1 MKKRNI
7 LVAMMTALALC
18 VTAVPASVYAQDA
31 TAETTVTQETENTEA
46 SNVNEADDPGA
57 GRLAGHIA
65 PEFFG
70 EQSMARTTANYE
82 HADKFKSGYTIQT
95 GVDVSKWNGKIDW
108 GRAKKAGVKFALVR
122 MAYRGYGSA
131 GSMGIDETGV
141 TNLKNA
147 LAAGIP
153 VGAYIFSQAT
163 TEAEAK
169 AEADLLISQVK
180 GYKITLPLVMD
191 FEYYSDS
198 GKNEGRLYDA
208 KLSKSKA
215 TAICNAFCAR
225 VASKGYTPMVYANA
239 DMLKNKLN
247 ASDISKN
254 YMIWLA
260 NYTSKTTYT
269 GDYNFWQ
276 YSAAGAVDGIS
287 GRVDMNFRYIKKDT
301 SGLTGDP
308 ADTTASG
315 TLKTPALKAS
325 GKNLYTVK
333 LSWSKVNGASGYKIQ
348 KYNSS
353 KKAYETIKT
362 ISNGSTV
369 SYNHTGLNAATT
381 YKYRVRA
388 YKKAN
393 GTTVYS
399 SYTSAVKAT
408 TKKAVSGKIKG
419 SNVNFR
425 KGASI
430 SKAKIAQLKKGKNV
444 TLTGKS
450 GSWYKVKASIN
461 GKSKTG
467 YILDDYVKITS
478 RQAKVNATNVNV
490 RKGPGTSYKK
500 VTTLTKG
507 TEISVIGTRGSWYKI
522 SFSVKG
528 KKKTGYMLTSYVS
541 IL

>member
-7 LVAMMTALALC
+7 LVAMVTALALC

-46 SNVNEADDPGA
+46 SNVNGADDPGA

-276 YSAAGAVDGIS
+276 YSAAGAVDGI
-287 GRVDMNFRYIKKDT
+287 GRRVDMNFRYIKKDT

-315 TLKTPALKAS
+315 TLKTPALNAS
-325 GKNLYTVK
+325 GKNFYTVK

-507 TEISVIGTRGSWYKI
+507 TKISVTGTKGSWYKI

>member
-46 SNVNEADDPGA
+46 SNVNGADDPGA

-260 NYTSKTTYT
+260 NYTSKTT
-269 GDYNFWQ
+269 D
-276 YSAAGAVDGIS
+276 V
-287 GRVDMNFRYIKKDT
+287 
-301 SGLTGDP
+301 
-308 ADTTASG
+308 
-315 TLKTPALKAS
+315 
-325 GKNLYTVK
+325 
-333 LSWSKVNGASGYKIQ
+333 
-348 KYNSS
+348 
-353 KKAYETIKT
+353 
-362 ISNGSTV
+362 
-369 SYNHTGLNAATT
+369 
-381 YKYRVRA
+381 YRR
-388 YKKAN
+388 
-393 GTTVYS
+393 
-399 SYTSAVKAT
+399 
-408 TKKAVSGKIKG
+408 
-419 SNVNFR
+419 
-425 KGASI
+425 
-430 SKAKIAQLKKGKNV
+430 L
-444 TLTGKS
+444 
-450 GSWYKVKASIN
+450 
-461 GKSKTG
+461 
-467 YILDDYVKITS
+467 
-478 RQAKVNATNVNV
+478 
-490 RKGPGTSYKK
+490 
-500 VTTLTKG
+500 
-507 TEISVIGTRGSWYKI
+507 
-522 SFSVKG
+522 
-528 KKKTGYMLTSYVS
+528 
-541 IL
+541 

>member
-46 SNVNEADDPGA
+46 SNVNGADDPGA

-269 GDYNFWQ
+269 GDYN
-276 YSAAGAVDGIS
+276 S
-287 GRVDMNFRYIKKDT
+287 
-301 SGLTGDP
+301 
-308 ADTTASG
+308 
-315 TLKTPALKAS
+315 
-325 GKNLYTVK
+325 
-333 LSWSKVNGASGYKIQ
+333 
-348 KYNSS
+348 
-353 KKAYETIKT
+353 
-362 ISNGSTV
+362 V
-369 SYNHTGLNAATT
+369 SYTHLTLPT
-381 YKYRVRA
+381 
-388 YKKAN
+388 
-393 GTTVYS
+393 
-399 SYTSAVKAT
+399 
-408 TKKAVSGKIKG
+408 
-419 SNVNFR
+419 
-425 KGASI
+425 
-430 SKAKIAQLKKGKNV
+430 IA
-444 TLTGKS
+444 
-450 GSWYKVKASIN
+450 
-461 GKSKTG
+461 
-467 YILDDYVKITS
+467 
-478 RQAKVNATNVNV
+478 
-490 RKGPGTSYKK
+490 
-500 VTTLTKG
+500 
-507 TEISVIGTRGSWYKI
+507 
-522 SFSVKG
+522 
-528 KKKTGYMLTSYVS
+528 
-541 IL
+541 

>member
-46 SNVNEADDPGA
+46 SNVNGADDPGA

-70 EQSMARTTANYE
+70 GQSMARTTAHYE
-82 HADKFKSGYTIQT
+82 HADKFKNGYTIQT

-108 GRAKKAGVKFALVR
+108 GRAKKAGVQFALVR

-276 YSAAGAVDGIS
+276 YSAAGAVDGIG

-301 SGLTGDP
+301 S
-308 ADTTASG
+308 DTTASG

-325 GKNLYTVK
+325 GKNFYTVK

-507 TEISVIGTRGSWYKI
+507 TKISVTGTKGSWYKI

>member
-7 LVAMMTALALC
+7 LVTMMTALTLC
-18 VTAVPASVYAQDA
+18 VTAVPVSVYAQDVNTEA
-31 TAETTVTQETENTEA
+31 ATQETENVEDA
-46 SNVNEADDPGA
+46 NVTGADDPGA

-108 GRAKKAGVKFALVR
+108 SRAKKAGIQFALVR

-169 AEADLLISQVK
+169 EEADLLVSQVK

-208 KLSKSKA
+208 NLSKSKA

-276 YSAAGAVDGIS
+276 YSAAGAVDGIN
-287 GRVDMNFRYIKKDT
+287 GRVDMNFRYIKKST
-301 SGLTGDP
+301 SGTP
-308 ADTTASG
+308 TDTAATTTSG
-315 TLKTPALKAS
+315 TLKAPVLKAS
-325 GKNLYTVK
+325 GKNFYTVK
-333 LSWSKVNGASGYKIQ
+333 LSWSKISGATGYKIQ
-348 KYNSS
+348 QYNSS

-369 SYNHTGLNAATT
+369 SYSHTGLNAATT

-393 GTTVYS
+393 GTTTYS
-399 SYTSAVKAT
+399 SYASAVKAT
-408 TKKAVSGKIKG
+408 TKKSVSGKVKG

-425 KGASI
+425 KGASTA
-430 SKAKIAQLKKGKNV
+430 KAKIAQLKKGKKV
-444 TLTGKS
+444 TLIGKS
-450 GSWYKVKASIN
+450 GNWYKVKANIN
-461 GKSKTG
+461 GKRKIG

-478 RQAKVNATNVNV
+478 CQAKVNATNVNV

-500 VTTLTKG
+500 VANLTKG
-507 TEISVIGTRGSWYKI
+507 TKISVTGTKGSWYKI

>member
-46 SNVNEADDPGA
+46 SNVNGADDPGA

-70 EQSMARTTANYE
+70 EQSMARTTAHYE
-82 HADKFKSGYTIQT
+82 HADKFKNGYTIQT

-108 GRAKKAGVKFALVR
+108 GRAKKAGVQFALVR

-147 LAAGIP
+147 LAVGIP

-325 GKNLYTVK
+325 GKNFYTVK

-507 TEISVIGTRGSWYKI
+507 TKISVTGTKGSWYKI

-528 KKKTGYMLTSYVS
+528 KKKTGYMLTSYIS

>member
-31 TAETTVTQETENTEA
+31 AAETTVTQETENTEA

-122 MAYRGYGSA
+122 MAYRGYGSV

-208 KLSKSKA
+208 KLSKLKA

-325 GKNLYTVK
+325 GKNFYTVK

-430 SKAKIAQLKKGKNV
+430 SKVKIAQLKKGKNV

-507 TEISVIGTRGSWYKI
+507 TKISVTGTKGSWYKI

>member
-7 LVAMMTALALC
+7 LVTMMTALALC
-18 VTAVPASVYAQDA
+18 VTAVPTSAYAQNA
-31 TAETTVTQETENTEA
+31 KAEVVTQETENTED
-46 SNVNEADDPGA
+46 SNVTGADDPGA
-57 GRLAGHIA
+57 GRLAGDIA

-70 EQSMARTTANYE
+70 EQSKARTTANYE

-108 GRAKKAGVKFALVR
+108 SRAKKAGIQFALVR
-122 MAYRGYGSA
+122 MAYRGYGTA

-163 TEAEAK
+163 TEAEARE
-169 AEADLLISQVK
+169 EADLLISQVK

-208 KLSKSKA
+208 KLSKTKA

-225 VASKGYTPMVYANA
+225 VSSKGYTPMVYANV

-276 YSAAGAVDGIS
+276 YSAAGAVDGIN

-301 SGLTGDP
+301 SGLTGGT

-315 TLKTPALKAS
+315 TLKTPVLKAS
-325 GKNLYTVK
+325 GKNFYTVK
-333 LSWSKVNGASGYKIQ
+333 LSWSKISGANGYKVQ
-348 KYNSS
+348 RYNSS

-362 ISNGSTV
+362 ISSGSTV
-369 SYNHTGLNAATT
+369 SYQHTGLNAATT
-381 YKYRVRA
+381 YQYRVRA

-393 GTTVYS
+393 GTTTYS
-399 SYTSAVKAT
+399 SYASAVKAT

-425 KGASI
+425 KGAST
-430 SKAKIAQLKKGKNV
+430 SKAKIAQLKKGKKV
-444 TLTGKS
+444 ALIGKS

-507 TEISVIGTRGSWYKI
+507 TKISVTGTKGSWYKI

-528 KKKTGYMLTSYVS
+528 KKKEGYMLTSYVS

>member
-31 TAETTVTQETENTEA
+31 TAETTVTQEAENTEA
-46 SNVNEADDPGA
+46 SNVNGADDPGA

-70 EQSMARTTANYE
+70 EQSMARTTAHYE

-108 GRAKKAGVKFALVR
+108 GRAKKAGVQFALVR

-301 SGLTGDP
+301 SGLTGGP

-315 TLKTPALKAS
+315 TLKTLALKAS
-325 GKNLYTVK
+325 GKNFYTVK

-408 TKKAVSGKIKG
+408 TKKAVSRKIKG

-507 TEISVIGTRGSWYKI
+507 TKISVTGTKGSWYKI

>member
-7 LVAMMTALALC
+7 LVTMMTALTLC
-18 VTAVPASVYAQDA
+18 VTAVPASVYAQDV
-31 TAETTVTQETENTEA
+31 TVETEAQDTENTED
-46 SNVNEADDPGA
+46 SNVTGADDPGA
-57 GRLAGHIA
+57 GRLAGDIA

-70 EQSMARTTANYE
+70 EQSKARTTANYE

-108 GRAKKAGVKFALVR
+108 SRAKKAGVQFALVR

-147 LAAGIP
+147 LAAGVP

-198 GKNEGRLYDA
+198 GKNEGRLYNA
-208 KLSKSKA
+208 NLSKSKA
-215 TAICNAFCAR
+215 TAVCNAFCAR

-247 ASDISKN
+247 ASDISKK

-276 YSAAGAVDGIS
+276 YSAAGAIDGIS
-287 GRVDMNFRYIKKDT
+287 GKVDMNFRYIKKSA
-301 SGLTGDP
+301 SGATT
-308 ADTTASG
+308 DTTASG
-315 TLKTPALKAS
+315 TLKTPVLKAS
-325 GKNLYTVK
+325 GKNFYTVK
-333 LSWSKVNGASGYKIQ
+333 LSWSKISGASGYKVQ
-348 KYNSS
+348 RYNST
-353 KKAYETIKT
+353 KKSYETIKT
-362 ISNGSTV
+362 ISSGSTV
-369 SYNHTGLNAATT
+369 SYNHSGLNAATT

-393 GTTVYS
+393 GTTTYS
-399 SYTSAVKAT
+399 SYATAVKAT

-425 KGASI
+425 KGAST

-507 TEISVIGTRGSWYKI
+507 TKISVTGTKGSWYKI

>member
-108 GRAKKAGVKFALVR
+108 GKAKKAGVQFALVR
-122 MAYRGYGSA
+122 MAYRGYSSS
-131 GSMGIDETGV
+131 GSMGIDKTGV

-191 FEYYSDS
+191 FEYFSDS

-276 YSAAGAVDGIS
+276 YSAAGAVDGIG

-325 GKNLYTVK
+325 GKNFYTVE

>member
-46 SNVNEADDPGA
+46 SNVNGADDPGA

-108 GRAKKAGVKFALVR
+108 GKAKKAGVQFALVR

-163 TEAEAK
+163 TKAEAK

-191 FEYYSDS
+191 FEYFSDS

-215 TAICNAFCAR
+215 TAICNTFCAR

-276 YSAAGAVDGIS
+276 YSAAGAVDGIG

-301 SGLTGDP
+301 S
-308 ADTTASG
+308 DTTASG
-315 TLKTPALKAS
+315 TLKTPDFKAS
-325 GKNLYTVK
+325 GMNFYTVK

-362 ISNGSTV
+362 INNGSTV

-461 GKSKTG
+461 RKSKTG

-507 TEISVIGTRGSWYKI
+507 TKISVTGTKGSWYKI

>member
-18 VTAVPASVYAQDA
+18 VAAVPASVYAQDA

-46 SNVNEADDPGA
+46 SNVNGADDPGA

-70 EQSMARTTANYE
+70 GQSMTRTTANYK

-108 GRAKKAGVKFALVR
+108 GRAKKAGVQFALVR

-225 VASKGYTPMVYANA
+225 VASKGLHT
-239 DMLKNKLN
+239 
-247 ASDISKN
+247 
-254 YMIWLA
+254 
-260 NYTSKTTYT
+260 
-269 GDYNFWQ
+269 
-276 YSAAGAVDGIS
+276 DGIC
-287 GRVDMNFRYIKKDT
+287 KC
-301 SGLTGDP
+301 
-308 ADTTASG
+308 
-315 TLKTPALKAS
+315 
-325 GKNLYTVK
+325 
-333 LSWSKVNGASGYKIQ
+333 
-348 KYNSS
+348 
-353 KKAYETIKT
+353 
-362 ISNGSTV
+362 
-369 SYNHTGLNAATT
+369 
-381 YKYRVRA
+381 
-388 YKKAN
+388 
-393 GTTVYS
+393 
-399 SYTSAVKAT
+399 
-408 TKKAVSGKIKG
+408 
-419 SNVNFR
+419 
-425 KGASI
+425 
-430 SKAKIAQLKKGKNV
+430 
-444 TLTGKS
+444 
-450 GSWYKVKASIN
+450 
-461 GKSKTG
+461 
-467 YILDDYVKITS
+467 
-478 RQAKVNATNVNV
+478 
-490 RKGPGTSYKK
+490 
-500 VTTLTKG
+500 
-507 TEISVIGTRGSWYKI
+507 
-522 SFSVKG
+522 
-528 KKKTGYMLTSYVS
+528 
-541 IL
+541 

>member
-57 GRLAGHIA
+57 GRLAGHIT

-269 GDYNFWQ
+269 GEYNFWQ

-325 GKNLYTVK
+325 GKNFYTVK